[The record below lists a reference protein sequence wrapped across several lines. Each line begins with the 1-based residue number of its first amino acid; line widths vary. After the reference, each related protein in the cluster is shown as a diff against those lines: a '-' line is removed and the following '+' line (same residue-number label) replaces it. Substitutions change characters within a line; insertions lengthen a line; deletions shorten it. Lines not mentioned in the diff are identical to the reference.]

1 MRIPHRVRKIC
12 SLASSCNKYVITNCE
27 NGGVKMFFMLISLA
41 FIVIS
46 IFTIRRVGI
55 SNPYSKGFAL
65 AIVLSIVA
73 VVCLAQN
80 YTQSLISE
88 ANDGIGISNQV
99 AYSIIGE
106 DGWSQNKFRDIFEK
120 SIYFTLI
127 LIVAYPVVLIVE
139 SNLKKKVTSGA

>member
-1 MRIPHRVRKIC
+1 M
-12 SLASSCNKYVITNCE
+12 L
-27 NGGVKMFFMLISLA
+27 FMLVCLI
-41 FIVIS
+41 FIIIS
-46 IFTIRRVGI
+46 IFTIKRVGI

-80 YTQSLISE
+80 YTQSLIPE

-106 DGWSQNKFRDIFEK
+106 DGWSQDKFRDIFEK
-120 SIYFTLI
+120 SIYLTFI

-139 SNLKKKVTSGA
+139 TKLKKKVTSGA